1 MNRNEERMINQ
12 VIEEFRNKSGQFVLR
27 RDDEA
32 IAFITSKGNSTYEVS
47 GTHEMNLNDAKKV
60 LEDFLTFEKNPKV
73 SISIPDETV
82 LLKYESGNLE
92 YFKNALPLDRKM
104 FAEDTSE
111 MIENLF
117 QQKMIFEPV
126 NEKITNVSYTIG
138 GYTDKVDDFKG
149 TIKGKRLE
157 DGKVSTEEYSIE
169 KDGETKGYFN
179 SESHNSSK
187 LSFAEAFTMSKELMG
202 TENNKLLELDIEA
215 KSDEMFEHITN
226 IGNFGFEIKNC
237 NESNLMELVE
247 AAKVF
252 QRTSEEYENIEIDGG
267 PELGVKFAQELPN
280 IWIDCNDES
289 KIKYDEK
296 KSEIYMGNTL
306 HKLNSIEQMAEML
319 KTVSEN
325 CESNK
330 NIKIQVEDE
339 KLSKKNNSEW
349 LVYETKKFHNEIKE
363 ELLAQKDFRP
373 VLATDEAKEK
383 IVCFAEGKLNKK
395 DIETLEKDNKF
406 SKITVIE
413 GGKIAAEIKNEN
425 KNSKIENKKSNL
437 VL

>member
-1 MNRNEERMINQ
+1 MINQ
-12 VIEEFRNKSGQFVLR
+12 VIEEFRNKTGQFVLR

-60 LEDFLTFEKNPKV
+60 LEDFLTFEKEPK
-73 SISIPDETV
+73 ISIAVPDETV
-82 LLKYESGNLE
+82 FLKYENGNLE

-104 FAEDTSE
+104 YAEDTSE

-126 NEKITNVSYTIG
+126 NEKITNASYTIG

-149 TIKGKRLE
+149 MIKGKRLE
-157 DGKVSTEEYSIE
+157 DGKVSIEEYSIE
-169 KDGETKGYFN
+169 KDGEIKGYFN
-179 SESHNSSK
+179 PENHDSSK

-202 TENNKLLELDIEA
+202 TENNKILELDIEG

-226 IGNFGFEIKNC
+226 IGDFGFDIKNC
-237 NESNLMELVE
+237 NENNFKELSE

-252 QRTSEEYENIEIDGG
+252 QRTSGEYENIEIDAKL
-267 PELGVKFAQELPN
+267 ELGVKFAQELPN
-280 IWIDCNDES
+280 IWIDCNDGS
-289 KIKYDEK
+289 QIKYNENK
-296 KSEIYMGNTL
+296 NEIYIGNTL

-319 KTVSEN
+319 KTVSKN
-325 CESNK
+325 CDANK

-339 KLSKKNNSEW
+339 KLAKKNNSEW
-349 LVYETKKFHNEIKE
+349 MVYETQKFHNEIKE
-363 ELLAQKDFRP
+363 DFLAQKDFRP
-373 VLATDEAKEK
+373 VVATDEAKEK
-383 IVCFAEGKLNKK
+383 IICFEEGKLQKK
-395 DIETLEKDNKF
+395 DIEALEKDKKF
-406 SKITVIE
+406 SKITLIE
-413 GGKIAAEIKNEN
+413 GGKIVAEIKSEN
-425 KNSKIENKKSNL
+425 KNSKTENKKSNL

>member
-1 MNRNEERMINQ
+1 MINQ
-12 VIEEFRNKSGQFVLR
+12 VIEEFRNKTGQFVLR

-60 LEDFLTFEKNPKV
+60 LEDFLTFEKEPKI
-73 SISIPDETV
+73 SITIPDETV
-82 LLKYESGNLE
+82 FLKYENGNLE

-104 FAEDTSE
+104 YAEDTSE

-126 NEKITNVSYTIG
+126 NEKITSASYAIG

-157 DGKVSTEEYSIE
+157 DGKVSVEEYSIE

-179 SESHNSSK
+179 LETYDSSK

-215 KSDEMFEHITN
+215 RSDEMFEHITN

-237 NESNLMELVE
+237 NESNLEELSE

-267 PELGVKFAQELPN
+267 PKLGLKFAQELPN
-280 IWIDCNDES
+280 VWIDCNDGS
-289 KIKYDEK
+289 QIKYNENK
-296 KSEIYMGNTL
+296 NEIYMENTL

-325 CESNK
+325 CDSNK

-339 KLSKKNNSEW
+339 KLAKKNNSEW
-349 LVYETKKFHNEIKE
+349 LIYSTEKFHDEIKE
-363 ELLAQKDFRP
+363 DFLAQKDFRP
-373 VLATDEAKEK
+373 VVATDEAKEK
-383 IVCFAEGKLNKK
+383 IICFAEGKLLKK
-395 DIETLEKDNKF
+395 DIEELKKDNSF
-406 SKITVIE
+406 NKITVIE
-413 GGKIAAEIKNEN
+413 GGKIATEIKNEN
-425 KNSKIENKKSNL
+425 KNSKTENKKSNL